1 MTKLRVS
8 ISVNNPDQVIV
19 AEKGKWIGFASR
31 FLSKEKRKQ
40 KVEEEIYQMVK
51 QELQQILPDK
61 LTEKGISAEV
71 NIEIIE

>member
-31 FLSKEKRKQ
+31 FLSKEKRKS
-40 KVEEEIYQMVK
+40 EEK
-51 QELQQILPDK
+51 NLDF
-61 LTEKGISAEV
+61 
-71 NIEIIE
+71 